1 MLRTTTLCLS
11 LVAALVASTSGQQ
24 QADRLAALK
33 QEVSKD
39 VDARFTATQ
48 QMIDQVFRF
57 GELGHQEVEK
67 SKDPTGV
74 LEKNGFRVERN
85 IAGLPT
91 GWVARWG
98 SGRPAWDDAD
108 VTLAKAIQKEL
119 KQPQVGLETKVRD
132 LQATVPLEQ
141 TNGHP
146 LPYRQAVMTEVSHD
160 EMDFL
165 RLRVNRDDVDR
176 PAPGGGASLVRRRIR
191 RQ

>member
-48 QMIDQVFRF
+48 QMIDMVFSF
-57 GELGHQEVEK
+57 GELGYQEVET
-67 SKDPTGV
+67 SKYLTGV

-85 IAGLPT
+85 IVGLPT

-98 SGRPAWDDAD
+98 SGRPVIALGSDIDG
-108 VTLAKAIQKEL
+108 IPQGSQK
-119 KQPQVGLETKVRD
+119 PGV
-132 LQATVPLEQ
+132 A
-141 TNGHP
+141 
-146 LPYRQAVMTEVSHD
+146 YRSPIID
-160 EMDFL
+160 G
-165 RLRVNRDDVDR
+165 
-176 PAPGGGASLVRRRIR
+176 APGHGEGHNPASP
-191 RQ
+191 